1 MDQLKQAKA
10 GRPVPEE
17 EIPPAVSAS
26 AATSRPAAPPPVED
40 VSPPT
45 PQGWCYPLNGLF
57 ENVIFLLSAITAY

>member
-26 AATSRPAAPPPVED
+26 AAVSRPAAPPPAESAEGVT
-40 VSPPT
+40 PPS
-45 PQGWCYPLNGLF
+45 PQGLSYPLN
-57 ENVIFLLSAITAY
+57 